1 MVGLAYRGLHS
12 PGVCDGH
19 HRRDAAD
26 SCDDQRDARRRVK
39 VFRDLR
45 WLGSLIALAAVVTLL
60 CFGIALGESYVYS
73 IM

>member
-1 MVGLAYRGLHS
+1 VVGLAYRGLHS
-12 PGVCDGH
+12 HGVCDGR
-19 HRRDAAD
+19 HRRNADD
-26 SCDDQRDARRRVK
+26 SCDDQRDTRRRVK

-45 WLGSLIALAAVVTLL
+45 WLGLLLALATVVTLL